1 MVAFS
6 ERFLFLLPVSSN
18 TPLHCLISFCFSFSP
33 SNYSF
38 LPNFV
43 LHLSLMLPQ
52 IFSLLPLL
60 WILKGHKNFP
70 FSFPKLFV
78 YLSPPHYNKIILPF
92 RCHLNLALSP
102 STPSFSPGLKTDQH
116 FLNWKSHNN
125 IFSIENTTS
134 TVFPLNIPQEQCFHW
149 TYHKDGVFEVSKCYD
164 ELIMFILDS
173 LKQSPFSLKKKKNS
187 SDRERFFQV
196 WKKKKKYN
204 KNKT

>member
-1 MVAFS
+1 MFLSVAFS
-6 ERFLFLLPVSSN
+6 KRFRSFTRLASN
-18 TPLHCLISFCFSFSP
+18 PTLCCLISFCFSFFLQLLC
-33 SNYSF
+33 F
-38 LPNFV
+38 LPNFT
-43 LHLSLMLPQ
+43 LHLSLTLSQ
-52 IFSLLPLL
+52 IFFLLPLL

-70 FSFPKLFV
+70 FSCPKLFV

-149 TYHKDGVFEVSKCYD
+149 TYHKDGAFEVSKC
-164 ELIMFILDS
+164 
-173 LKQSPFSLKKKKNS
+173 
-187 SDRERFFQV
+187 
-196 WKKKKKYN
+196 
-204 KNKT
+204 